1 MCFYLGG
8 FCVGGTQSLGETG
21 DQVNISHGELMTQ
34 GQ

>member
-1 MCFYLGG
+1 
-8 FCVGGTQSLGETG
+8 VGGTQYLGETG